1 MMNVSYFAAGV
12 AFFLLVA
19 TVALLRS
26 MLMDAIDK
34 VAALLRRVEALEA
47 HQDGLR
53 VMFARSAERRERSSG
68 GAS

>member
-1 MMNVSYFAAGV
+1 MMIVASFAAGV
-12 AFFLLVA
+12 AVVTSMA
-19 TVALLRS
+19 TVALRFL
-26 MLMDAIDK
+26 LLDAIGQ

-53 VMFARSAERRERSSG
+53 VMFARSASRRERSNG

>member
-1 MMNVSYFAAGV
+1 MIIAVSFAAGV
-12 AFFLLVA
+12 SVASLLA
-19 TVALLRS
+19 TVILRCMLL
-26 MLMDAIDK
+26 DAVDQ

-53 VMFARSAERRERSSG
+53 VMFARSAERRQRSNG

>member
-1 MMNVSYFAAGV
+1 MMTAVSFAAGV
-12 AFFLLVA
+12 AVASLLA
-19 TVALLRS
+19 TVALRC
-26 MLMDAIDK
+26 MLLDAVVQ